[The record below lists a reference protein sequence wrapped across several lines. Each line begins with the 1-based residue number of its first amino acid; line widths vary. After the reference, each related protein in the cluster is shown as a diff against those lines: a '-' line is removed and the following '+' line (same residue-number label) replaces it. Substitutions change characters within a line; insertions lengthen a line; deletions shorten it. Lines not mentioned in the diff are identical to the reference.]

1 MALVNKAKAA
11 RVVIGA
17 GFGDEGKG
25 IITARLANILHHMSN
40 MHNLITPVVVRFNG
54 GAQASHTVENDGFRH
69 AFSHF
74 GSGSLASYGART
86 HLTDKFIINVDL
98 FLREKEILNAAGYQ
112 PTVSVDPAA
121 KVTLPIDMVIN
132 QVVELS
138 RDTRHG
144 SCGLG
149 INETV
154 TRYER
159 WSGAA
164 ALHAKLHRI
173 PTDRIYE
180 HSPAPTPPHHW
191 SGLVFGCDPKSAEF
205 VNSSL
210 YQWFRT
216 RLHEHGLSEQS
227 VLDIFKISKYST
239 CVEFIGDIMSTWFE
253 RWDNF
258 ITRSVQVCQ
267 LSAYSDDPGRRQQ
280 YTFIFEGAQ
289 GLELDEVNG
298 VYPHV
303 TRSRTGSTNVIEAL
317 TRVKHVD
324 GSAFFVDLHYVS
336 RIYKTRHGAGPLAH
350 ERTLTEMSDVGYN
363 IQDLTNVPNEFQGTL
378 RYGLLDVDA
387 LHARIREDLRLWAAS
402 GIVVRNKTLEITC
415 VDQLR
420 DAALI
425 SHVRAGEPTVSNSI
439 EHFKCHALKAF
450 IEDDFQINFHYSP
463 AVKGA

>member
-1 MALVNKAKAA
+1 MALFNKAKAA

-25 IITARLANILHHMSN
+25 IITARLANILHHMST
-40 MHNLITPVVVRFNG
+40 MHYITPVVVRFNG

-74 GSGSLASYGART
+74 GSGSLASSRTRT
-86 HLTDKFIINVDL
+86 HLTDKFIVNVDL
-98 FLREKEILNAAGYQ
+98 FLREKEILNAAGYH
-112 PTVSVDPAA
+112 PMVSVDPAA
-121 KVTLPIDMVIN
+121 KVTLPIDIVIN

-138 RDTRHG
+138 RDKRHG

-164 ALHAKLHRI
+164 ALHAKLHSV
-173 PTDRIYE
+173 PTARIYE
-180 HSPAPTPPHHW
+180 HSPMPTPSQHW
-191 SGLVFGCDPKSAEF
+191 SSLAFGCDLMSAEF
-205 VNSSL
+205 GNSSL

-267 LSAYSDDPGRRQQ
+267 LSAYSDDPGRHQ
-280 YTFIFEGAQ
+280 YSFIFEGAQ

-298 VYPHV
+298 IYPHV
-303 TRSRTGSTNVIEAL
+303 TRSRTGSTNVIETL
-317 TRVKHVD
+317 SNVKLVNGD
-324 GSAFFVDLHYVS
+324 AFFVDLHYVS
-336 RIYKTRHGAGPLAH
+336 RIYKTRHGAGLLAH
-350 ERTLTEMSDVGYN
+350 ERTLIEMSDAGYN

-387 LHARIREDLRLWAAS
+387 LHARIHEDLRLWAAS
-402 GIVVRNKTLEITC
+402 GIVVRSKTLEITC

-420 DAALI
+420 DAESI